1 MITKELLFHKTSIP
15 AVGKALDASMLRS
28 KAIAQNIAN
37 VDVPGYQR
45 VEVEFEKELRDALD
59 KTKLKGTKTNKQH
72 MDIGRRDLSKV
83 KPESYKP
90 IDPTLPSGM
99 NNVDIDMENAK
110 LAENQ
115 IVFNYAVK
123 FAQSRYSAV
132 QQSIRGV
139 NR

>member
-1 MITKELLFHKTSIP
+1 MVTKELLFHKTSLP
-15 AVGKALDASMLRS
+15 AVGKAMDASMLRS

-45 VEVEFEKELRDALD
+45 VEVQFEDQLRSALD

-72 MDIGRRDLSKV
+72 MDIGRKDLSKV
-83 KPESYKP
+83 KSESYKP
-90 IDPTLPSGM
+90 VDPTNPSGV

-115 IVFNYAVK
+115 ILFNYEVK
-123 FAQSRYSAV
+123 LANSRFVAI
-132 QQSIRGV
+132 QQSIKGSSR
-139 NR
+139 